1 MLLYQSTNRS
11 LAGGCRRRVSFREAL
26 FDGLAP
32 DAGLYMP
39 VDLPAL
45 DLSRLRALQGA
56 PYRDL
61 ATEVLRAF
69 LEPEIDC
76 ALIERTCHDAYDFDV
91 PLEPVS
97 DNVSLLRLDRG
108 PTASFKDFAARFMAR
123 IMGSVLGDRASSAEG
138 EGEGESDLRIL
149 VATSGDTGA
158 AVGEAFRALPGTRV
172 DILYPENEV
181 SDVQRRTLD
190 GIGENV
196 QALRVAGKFDDCQR
210 FVKRAF
216 SDPDL
221 ASLRLTSANSINIGR
236 VLPQV
241 VFYAYAWVASGAD
254 APITVS
260 VPSGNLGNSLG
271 CEIARRMGVPIERLI
286 VAHNENDAFPHFL
299 DTGTYSKVEPS
310 RACLSNAMN
319 VGNPSNLARYFD
331 LYGGTITKDGE
342 VLTMPDLDAM
352 RQNLHVVSVSDQRT
366 VETIRAAY
374 ERFGVVVEPHGAVG
388 LRALWD
394 ACGETPPGPAVC
406 IETAHPAKFPEV
418 IERELGLHPAPTE
431 ALARIAARE
440 GTAHPLPNDYEA
452 FKRFL
457 EAS

>member
-1 MLLYQSTNRS
+1 MLLYHSTNRN
-11 LAGGCRRRVSFREAL
+11 LAGGSRRRVSFTEAL
-26 FDGLAP
+26 FDGIAP
-32 DAGLYMP
+32 DDGLYMP
-39 VDLPAL
+39 VDIPAL
-45 DLSRLRALQGA
+45 DLGRLRALSGA
-56 PYRDL
+56 PYRDI
-61 ATEVLRAF
+61 ATEVLRTF
-69 LEPEIDC
+69 LEPEIDR
-76 ALIERTCHDAYDFDV
+76 ALIETTCHDAYDFDV

-97 DNVSLLRLDRG
+97 EDISLLRLDRG

-123 IMGSVLGDRASSAEG
+123 MMSSVLGDRATPSG
-138 EGEGESDLRIL
+138 DDLRIL

-158 AVGEAFRALPGTRV
+158 AVGEAFRGLAGTRV
-172 DILYPENEV
+172 YILYPENEV

-216 SDPDL
+216 ADPDL
-221 ASLRLTSANSINIGR
+221 SSLRLTSANSINIGR

-241 VFYAYAWVASGAD
+241 VFYAYAWVASGAGT
-254 APITVS
+254 PIIVS

-271 CEIARRMGVPIERLI
+271 CEIARRMGVPIERLV
-286 VAHNENDAFPHFL
+286 VAHNENDAFPRFL
-299 DTGTYSKVEPS
+299 DTGTYHKVEPS
-310 RACLSNAMN
+310 LACLSNAMN
-319 VGNPSNLARYFD
+319 VGNPSNLARFFD

-342 VLTMPDLDAM
+342 VLEMPDLEAM
-352 RQNLHVVSVSDQRT
+352 RRNLRVVSVSDERT
-366 VETIRAAY
+366 VETIREAY

-394 ACGETPPGPAVC
+394 VFGETPPHPAVC

-418 IERELGLHPAPTE
+418 IERELGIHPTPTE
-431 ALARIAARE
+431 ALERIATRQ
-440 GTAHPLPNDYEA
+440 GTAHALANDYEA

-457 EAS
+457 ETD